1 MNPIQ
6 AVIDTNVLV
15 AAWRSRNG
23 AAYRLIA
30 SFIEGDDRWQWNVS
44 TAALF
49 EYEEI
54 LTSQGFDPSL
64 VTRFLDDLA
73 DRANRIAI
81 YFLSRPALLDSDDDF
96 LLDLAVASG
105 SEVIVTYN
113 IRNFLPA
120 RPFGIRV
127 LAPKE
132 FLDILKKQL

>member
-15 AAWRSRNG
+15 AAWRSMNG
-23 AAYRLIA
+23 ASYRLIA
-30 SFIEGDDRWQWNVS
+30 SFIEGDDRWQWNIS

-49 EYEEI
+49 EYEEV
-54 LTSQGFDPSL
+54 LTAQGFNSSL

-73 DRANRIAI
+73 YRANRTTI

-96 LLDLAVASG
+96 LLDLAVASR

-113 IRNFLPA
+113 TRNFLHA
-120 RPFGIRV
+120 RSFGFRV
-127 LAPKE
+127 LAP
-132 FLDILKKQL
+132 